1 MKKYKRKA
9 VELKARWSI
18 KRQGSRFLSG
28 KQPGNDVK
36 QLKPKGHCLTEKRK
50 RKNATVNICT
60 YNVRTLG
67 EEDNLDRLVEEAD
80 RIDWDIIGLCETHR
94 KGEGITIIKDGHLL
108 YDAGKTEDQPHARG
122 VAFLIN
128 KKIKDNISNTKK
140 HSDRII
146 SLDIHINHQ
155 EKITVIMTYAPTS
168 RTTEQ
173 NEEELEKF
181 YDDLDEALINVESKY
196 KIIIGDFNAK
206 IGKKEDDSGSI
217 YVGPYGIGKRNDR
230 GERLLNWAEENKM
243 YIANTMF

>member
-1 MKKYKRKA
+1 M
-9 VELKARWSI
+9 
-18 KRQGSRFLSG
+18 
-28 KQPGNDVK
+28 
-36 QLKPKGHCLTEKRK
+36 
-50 RKNATVNICT
+50 

-80 RIDWDIIGLCETHR
+80 RIDWDILGLIETHR
-94 KGEGITIIKDGHLL
+94 KGEGTTLIKDGHLL
-108 YDAGKTEDQPHARG
+108 YDAGNTQD
-122 VAFLIN
+122 
-128 KKIKDNISNTKK
+128 NTKK

-155 EKITVIMTYAPTS
+155 EKITAIMAYGPTS

-206 IGKKEDDSGSI
+206 IG
-217 YVGPYGIGKRNDR
+217 
-230 GERLLNWAEENKM
+230 
-243 YIANTMF
+243 